1 MSATL
6 GEYRER
12 LDGMLGDAEATLSV
26 AGLRRL
32 RTAVRERRNLRRGS
46 SPSPAPADVAKRAD
60 AIVVV
65 LDEAGRVLRPR
76 ETQEL
81 DDLVAGKRPPEPAPT
96 PRSAARR
103 HQRGSMRPI

>member
-1 MSATL
+1 MGATL

-12 LDGMLGDAEATLSV
+12 LDGMLGDAEGALSA
-26 AGLRRL
+26 AGLGTL

-46 SPSPAPADVAKRAD
+46 SPSPTPPDVATRAD

-65 LDEAGRVLRPR
+65 LDEASRVLRPR

-81 DDLVAGKRPPEPAPT
+81 DDLVAGKRPPKPAPT
-96 PRSAARR
+96 PRGAARR
-103 HQRGSMRPI
+103 HQRGSMRSI